1 MHCINA
7 RKAERQRQ
15 AEAAGWVQRS
25 TRAGSGGRGE
35 GLGHVTW
42 REVQGGRLSYCF
54 TGTGLVLRATRQST
68 LDYGSRIKA
77 SKAQYLTWWI
87 PGEEGQ
93 VPA

>member
-25 TRAGSGGRGE
+25 TLAGSGGRDE

-42 REVQGGRLSYCF
+42 REVQGGRLSYWHR
-54 TGTGLVLRATRQST
+54 TGIATRQST

-77 SKAQYLTWWI
+77 SKAQCLTWWI
-87 PGEEGQ
+87 SGEEGQ